1 MTEFKETDLYEPIR
15 AFLEEEG
22 YQVQAE
28 VKHCDIAAEKNGR
41 LVVVELKR
49 AFGLKLVYQ
58 GLERQSLTDEV
69 FVAIPR
75 PKKGA
80 REKAWQDMLRLLKR
94 LELGLLTVALDSPL
108 KTVDVVLTPADSM
121 IRKNKRKKEQLQAEL
136 EGRQLDANIGGMTRR
151 KIITA
156 YRERV
161 IRLACIL
168 EREGKIS
175 LAELRA
181 RGLEE
186 LAVLLGRNYEKWFV
200 RVEKGVYAL
209 SEKGKTD
216 EQKEKD
222 RLRKRQLKQT
232 RIENGLCP
240 RCGKHQSQN
249 GGLCQRCRAYLKNYR
264 DKNRC
269 DLSRSERPDY
279 GICYICGKNPTMKG
293 KKVCDKCYET
303 RLSTLP
309 AMWENA
315 NNDYF
320 RQLNY
325 ARFCMIKN
333 QRKEKTSGS
342 DFNV

>member
-136 EGRQLDANIGGMTRR
+136 
-151 KIITA
+151 
-156 YRERV
+156 
-161 IRLACIL
+161 
-168 EREGKIS
+168 
-175 LAELRA
+175 RA

-186 LAVLLGRNYEKWFV
+186 LAALLSRNYEKWFV

-209 SEKGKTD
+209 SEKGKTELKRAD
-216 EQKEKD
+216 YAKVAAYYRQEQLGRNE
-222 RLRKRQLKQT
+222 
-232 RIENGLCP
+232 
-240 RCGKHQSQN
+240 
-249 GGLCQRCRAYLKNYR
+249 
-264 DKNRC
+264 
-269 DLSRSERPDY
+269 
-279 GICYICGKNPTMKG
+279 
-293 KKVCDKCYET
+293 ET
-303 RLSTLP
+303 
-309 AMWENA
+309 
-315 NNDYF
+315 
-320 RQLNY
+320 
-325 ARFCMIKN
+325 I
-333 QRKEKTSGS
+333 
-342 DFNV
+342 